1 MRTDHLGIMARL
13 QEIQK
18 TAFAC
23 PRCQHIHPQA
33 ALHCHA
39 CSLDFSRLFLCREP
53 HCRKLQEAA
62 SFCRVCHSRLTGP
75 LSNQNLRLGKITYR
89 LREWLGGGGM
99 GEVYRAFELD
109 EHNTLNRVVAIKLNK
124 EITNRDLCSRFEREV
139 NTLIRLRSP
148 HSVEVYGYGEHRE
161 EGILIAQFMIMELL
175 EGLTLQQYLEQGPLP
190 SNEAISIFSQIAQ
203 ALQKAHQM
211 GVIHRDLKP
220 NNIMLSLLPDQSLRA
235 RLFDFGLS
243 KDTSRASHQLSSSG
257 VILGTLWYMSP
268 EQARGEEIDH
278 RSDIFSLGIILY
290 QMLTGQLPFPASNL
304 FELYQ
309 LHPQGLPPL
318 VSHMPNEIQDI
329 LRSCLT
335 YRRQDRFRD
344 LADCLKLLEH
354 PLPAFT
360 LKIASSS
367 DSYQAT
373 HHALSSP
380 PSEESTPLD
389 RPQWTRW
396 VSFILLLLIFL
407 SGLMAWLFYKK
418 TRSSAPQLVLTLTS
432 APKQDPTKGLSF
444 QKPPSQQHPTS
455 PSTLPPHRETPKQPI
470 SPPQDTSSETNPD
483 QEAPPNNTDQTEKH
497 NTNPSTRTPPQIRLT
512 KKARKIRVRLL
523 PPTVCKNIQIF
534 QREKRIAFS
543 NRSIALLHPGSYTLR
558 CRNPQRWLDRTLSF
572 LVKRSPLKQEI
583 SLALPSFQQ
592 RIFIRPWALL
602 YLDGYLVPMCQS
614 ACEIP
619 MWSGTTKIQLKQCP
633 RHTPAQHCLND
644 PKQQRIVLQKTLE
657 ITKTKEPALI
667 LRWQPSNKNNTPSS
681 KPPKK

>member
-1 MRTDHLGIMARL
+1 M
-13 QEIQK
+13 
-18 TAFAC
+18 
-23 PRCQHIHPQA
+23 
-33 ALHCHA
+33 
-39 CSLDFSRLFLCREP
+39 
-53 HCRKLQEAA
+53 
-62 SFCRVCHSRLTGP
+62 
-75 LSNQNLRLGKITYR
+75 TYR

-109 EHNTLNRVVAIKLNK
+109 EHNTLNRVLAIKLNK

-268 EQARGEEIDH
+268 EQARGEELDH

-329 LRSCLT
+329 LRSCLA

-344 LADCLKLLEH
+344 LTDCLKLLEH

-360 LKIASSS
+360 LKIAPSS
-367 DSYQAT
+367 DSYSSA
-373 HHALSSP
+373 HHTLSFP
-380 PSEESTPLD
+380 PTKESTPLD
-389 RPQWTRW
+389 RPEWTRW
-396 VSFILLLLIFL
+396 VSLILLLFILL

-418 TRSSAPQLVLTLTS
+418 TRSSSPHLVLTLTS
-432 APKQDPTKGLSF
+432 TPKKGFSL
-444 QKPPSQQHPTS
+444 QKSPSQQHPTQ
-455 PSTLPPHRETPKQPI
+455 PSSLPPRRETPTQPI
-470 SPPQDTSSETNPD
+470 SPSQDASSEINPD
-483 QEAPPNNTDQTEKH
+483 QEAPSDNDIDPTETNNTA
-497 NTNPSTRTPPQIRLT
+497 PSTRTIPQTRPPKRT
-512 KKARKIRVRLL
+512 RKIRVRLL

-534 QREKRIAFS
+534 QGEKKIAFS
-543 NRSIALLHPGSYTLR
+543 NRSAVLLYPGSYNLH
-558 CRNPQRWLDRTLSF
+558 CRNPQRWLNRTLPF
-572 LVKRSPLKQEI
+572 HVKRSPLKQEI
-583 SLALPSFQQ
+583 SLSLPSFQQ

-619 MWSGTTKIQLKQCP
+619 MWSGITKIQLKQCP
-633 RHTPAQHCLND
+633 RHTPAQRCLHD
-644 PKQQRIVLQKTLE
+644 PKQQRVVWQKTLE
-657 ITKTKEPALI
+657 ITQAKEPALI
-667 LRWQPSNKNNTPSS
+667 LRWQPSNKNDTPSS
-681 KPPKK
+681 KPPKR